1 MTFLL
6 GLLFSILYVTESS
19 INLPF
24 IDYAHTV
31 EFHFLSSYFAY
42 NINPVLARVLEGI
55 TYHHHCYDYDCMLLY
70 IHRHIST

>member
-6 GLLFSILYVTESS
+6 VLLFSILYVTKGS

-55 TYHHHCYDYDCMLLY
+55 THHNHCHDYDCMFLY
-70 IHRHIST
+70 IYVDI